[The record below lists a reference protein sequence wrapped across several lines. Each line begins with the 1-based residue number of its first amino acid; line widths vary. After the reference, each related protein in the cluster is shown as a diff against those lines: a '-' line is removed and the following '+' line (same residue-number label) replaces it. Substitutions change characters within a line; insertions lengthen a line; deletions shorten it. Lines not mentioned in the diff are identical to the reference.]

1 MIIESTDDETIVW
14 VRQSWL
20 NDAMLCPERARLGV
34 LKPEWRSGSDAT
46 VLGTAVHTAIEQVLR
61 GACVIDSIDAAF
73 VDGLEQAMVK
83 EPNFK
88 FQSMTS
94 VADMENFGLVMCQS
108 FARDIYPSVQ
118 LGGEVEK
125 TFATHLV
132 TVETPMHPKPVRIML
147 SGTMDY
153 LQPDGT
159 VWDWKTAAR
168 KYSQSEKQKQSIQAS
183 VYCYAVVNNGWASG
197 YPVRFN
203 YGVMTRVTN
212 SVGQIVP
219 VVRTESHARW
229 LQSQVT
235 SVVLSGL
242 AVGLENQWFANDQNN
257 LCSSKWCNFWSIC
270 KGSSVSE
277 SDNTMPEEGN

>member
-1 MIIESTDDETIVW
+1 MIIESLNDETVVW

-46 VLGTAVHTAIEQVLR
+46 ILGTAVHTAIEQVLL
-61 GACVIDSIDAAF
+61 GACATSDIKDAF
-73 VDGLEQAMVK
+73 TIGLKEAMEK

-88 FQSMTS
+88 FNSMDS
-94 VADMENFGLVMCQS
+94 IDDMKKYGALMCDS
-108 FARDIYPSVQ
+108 FVRDIYQYVQ
-118 LGGEVEK
+118 PGGEVEK
-125 TFATHLV
+125 TFATHLNTV
-132 TVETPMHPKPVRIML
+132 TNPADGQTVRIML

-159 VWDWKTAAR
+159 VWDWKTSAR
-168 KYSQSEKQKQSIQAS
+168 KYSQGEKQRQSIQAS

-197 YPVRFN
+197 WPARFN
-203 YGVMTRVTN
+203 YGVMTRTN
-212 SVGQIVP
+212 NSAGQIVP

-235 SVVLSGL
+235 NIVLSGL
-242 AVGLENQWFANDQNN
+242 AVGMENPWFANDQNN

-277 SDNTMPEEGN
+277 SDNTIPEEGQ

>member
-1 MIIESTDDETIVW
+1 MIIESTDEETIVW

-46 VLGTAVHTAIEQVLR
+46 ILGTAVHTAIEHVLR
-61 GACVIDSIDAAF
+61 GACDISDMKDAFA
-73 VDGLEQAMVK
+73 DGLEEAIQK

-88 FQSMTS
+88 FNSMNSTH
-94 VADMENFGLVMCQS
+94 DMENFGMVMCDS
-108 FARDIYPSVQ
+108 FARDILPYVQ
-118 LGGEVEK
+118 PGGEVEK
-125 TFATHLV
+125 TFATHLNTV
-132 TVETPMHPKPVRIML
+132 TTPDGRTVRIML
-147 SGTMDY
+147 AGTMDY
-153 LQPDGT
+153 IQPDGT
-159 VWDWKTAAR
+159 VWDWKTSAR
-168 KYSQSEKQKQSIQAS
+168 KYSQGEKQRQSIQAS

-197 YPVRFN
+197 YPARFN
-203 YGVMTRVTN
+203 YGVMTRTTN

-235 SVVLSGL
+235 NVVLSGL
-242 AVGLENQWFANDQNN
+242 AVGMENPWFANDQNN

-277 SDNTMPEEGN
+277 SDNTIPEEGQ

>member
-1 MIIESTDDETIVW
+1 MIIESTNDETVVW

-46 VLGTAVHTAIEQVLR
+46 VLGTAMHSAIEKVLG
-61 GACVIDSIDAAF
+61 GACTIDGMKDTFGDCLQETI
-73 VDGLEQAMVK
+73 EK

-88 FQSMTS
+88 FNSMTS
-94 VADMENFGLVMCQS
+94 VTDMENFGMVMCDS
-108 FARDIYPSVQ
+108 FTRDIYPNVE
-118 LGGEVEK
+118 LGGQIEK
-125 TFATHLV
+125 TFATHLN
-132 TVETPMHPKPVRIML
+132 TVEVSGRGTVRIML
-147 SGTMDY
+147 SGTIDY
-153 LQPDGT
+153 IQPDGT

-197 YPVRFN
+197 WPARFN
-203 YGVMTRVTN
+203 YGVMTRTNN

-235 SVVLSGL
+235 NVVLSSL
-242 AVGLENQWFANDQNN
+242 AVGMDTPWFANDQNN

-277 SDNTMPEEGN
+277 SDNTIPEEGQ